1 VSHPAACPLSP
12 HDKPGVGQ
20 CAKALSFEETIRG
33 WIAAE
38 VDLTLA
44 EWVER
49 LAGLGVTLKI
59 PALWHQLNK
68 WGLREIL
75 NKLIF
80 RRNKKCNFLIFKGSF
95 FRGNDESWL
104 VQCFLKFI
112 EETGMTTQMTRRYG
126 RSPKGKRCVASVP
139 QGHRKTTPFIAAL
152 GCEAI
157 SAPLVMDGAMNGQT
171 FKAYVEQFLCSTLR
185 PGDVVI
191 ADNLSCHKVVG
202 IKEAIEAVGAHIFY
216 LPPYSPDFNPIEK
229 VFSKLKTLLCGLA
242 PRTKDSLWTNVGS
255 LIDSFSSQECKNDF
269 TSCGYVI
276 K

>member
-1 VSHPAACPLSP
+1 
-12 HDKPGVGQ
+12 
-20 CAKALSFEETIRG
+20 
-33 WIAAE
+33 

-68 WGLREIL
+68 WGLRY
-75 NKLIF
+75 
-80 RRNKKCNFLIFKGSF
+80 KKTLHAREQGREDVRQA
-95 FRGNDESWL
+95 RGFPGRSEFPRAGREDVRQAQANLEAKS
-104 VQCFLKFI
+104 LKFI
-112 EETGMTTQMTRRYG
+112 DETGMTTQMTRRYE
-126 RSPKGKRCVASVP
+126 RPPRGKRCVASVP

-157 SAPLVMDGAMNGQT
+157 STPLVMDGAMNGQT
-171 FKAYVEQFLCSTLR
+171 FKACVEQFLWSLCPTLR

-229 VFSKLKTLLCGLA
+229 VFSKLKTLLRGLA
-242 PRTKDSLWTNVGS
+242 PRTKDSLLSGRTSDHS
-255 LIDSFSSQECKNDF
+255 LTPSPPENAKMASLPVDI
-269 TSCGYVI
+269 
-276 K
+276 